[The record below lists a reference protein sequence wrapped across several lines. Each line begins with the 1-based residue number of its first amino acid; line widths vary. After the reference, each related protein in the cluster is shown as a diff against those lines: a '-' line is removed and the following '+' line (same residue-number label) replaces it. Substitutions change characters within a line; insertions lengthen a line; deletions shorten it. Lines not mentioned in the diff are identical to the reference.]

1 MKDYLPLAHEA
12 GVRGLWLGVEDMT
25 ATLINKGQTVDKTVE
40 VFGLLRQHGICPMPM
55 MIHHDSQP
63 LYTRGDPY
71 GLLNQARL
79 LRKAGA
85 VSFQVFMMT
94 PTIGSR
100 IYEEAFSSGL
110 VFERVGGSKVEQRMF
125 DGNYVIQSAHEKPW
139 QKQFNLMAAYAY
151 FYNPLRLLGALIR
164 PKSKVFLADAYLQ
177 LLGMWGLAQTIRRT
191 LGWALRLM
199 LGKIQRGTKAPS
211 SPIPVRSAATGPASC
226 GVAAVGSSSSG
237 PADGPPPRSWRPV
250 ERSLDK
256 AEV

>member
-1 MKDYLPLAHEA
+1 MKDYLPLAREA
-12 GVRGLWLGVEDMT
+12 GVQALWLGVEDMT

-40 VFGLLRQHGICPMPM
+40 VFRLLRQHGICPMPM

-71 GLLNQARL
+71 GLLNQVRL

-94 PTIGSR
+94 ATVGAR
-100 IYEEAFSSGL
+100 NYEQAFTSGL
-110 VFERVGGSKVEQRMF
+110 VYESVGGRKVEQRMF
-125 DGNYVIQSAHEKPW
+125 DGNYVIQSAHKKPW
-139 QKQFNLMAAYAY
+139 QKQLNLMAAYVY

-164 PKSKVFLADAYLQ
+164 PKSKVFLADACLQ
-177 LLGMWGLAQTIRRT
+177 LLGMWGLTQTIRRT

-199 LGKIQRGTKAPS
+199 LGKIRRGTKAPA
-211 SPIPVRSAATGPASC
+211 SPIPMRSAAGGPASYDA
-226 GVAAVGSSSSG
+226 GAAGSSRG
-237 PADGPPPRSWRPV
+237 RPLRSWRPA